1 MKKSKISIRR
11 IIIAS
16 VCLLFALSSFFSAI
30 ILNAAE
36 YKLAAAT
43 DAALTI
49 IWVMAAFNAGKE
61 E

>member
-1 MKKSKISIRR
+1 MKRKRISTKR

-16 VCLLFALSSFFSAI
+16 ICLLFALSSFFSAI

-43 DAALTI
+43 DAALTV

-61 E
+61 